1 MTMAIFEA
9 MKKRNTGGEEEKSF
23 RRNYV
28 QIRPNRLGQVL
39 SGLVLVA
46 LFYVIL
52 SYLWPSVVIL

>member
-1 MTMAIFEA
+1 MREMMGEITII
-9 MKKRNTGGEEEKSF
+9 GEEEKSF